1 VTALTFDPWEALKR
15 KREDATPAKVANPAN
30 PTPHNPPRLADLAGL
45 AGVPSPTHEIA
56 IQDAAASSPPHL
68 VSLPVVLD
76 QEVQRMAEA
85 MAANP
90 VYRITNAETAM
101 AYFRANALTRLTA
114 RRRERAANHR
124 AAGV

>member
-1 VTALTFDPWEALKR
+1 MRRHPFLL
-15 KREDATPAKVANPAN
+15 
-30 PTPHNPPRLADLAGL
+30 PH
-45 AGVPSPTHEIA
+45 V
-56 IQDAAASSPPHL
+56 

-101 AYFRANALTRLTA
+101 GILPGERIDPADRTTA
-114 RRRERAANHR
+114 RSATANHR
-124 AAGV
+124 PSPDFCP

>member
-1 VTALTFDPWEALKR
+1 
-15 KREDATPAKVANPAN
+15 
-30 PTPHNPPRLADLAGL
+30 
-45 AGVPSPTHEIA
+45 
-56 IQDAAASSPPHL
+56 
-68 VSLPVVLD
+68 
-76 QEVQRMAEA
+76 MAEA